1 MPSAE
6 HRLGL
11 RTLFIVPSRFGILW
25 LGAALLLLLVG
36 IQTSS
41 NSSLLLGFLLLGL
54 MLLAMFITHDNL
66 QGIKLRCGE
75 PKASFAAEPTSYPLV
90 IHSPSPRHRIQL
102 RFQGGERH
110 ALEQLS
116 DGDTIVAL
124 HWTPLQRGW
133 QYPPRLLLDTVAPLG
148 LFICWARWTP
158 NTPQLIWPARRRGP
172 ICQTKRRPRRDG
184 LEEWQ
189 DLRPL
194 RPGERRSLIDWAN
207 AAKGRPLLAKQFSN
221 PDQTEHIL
229 SPSPDTLPEQAL
241 EHLSERIWQLHH
253 RGERYGLTLGGR
265 TIEPGSGV
273 KHRNRCL
280 ELLATA

>member
-41 NSSLLLGFLLLGL
+41 NSSLLLGFLLLGV

-66 QGIKLRCGE
+66 QGITLRCGK
-75 PKASFAAEPTSYPLV
+75 PKASFASEPTSYPLV
-90 IHSPSPRHRIQL
+90 IHSPSPRHRIQIRFEGHQRHSLELL
-102 RFQGGERH
+102 RE
-110 ALEQLS
+110 
-116 DGDTIVAL
+116 GDTTVPL
-124 HWTPLQRGW
+124 NWTPLQRGW
-133 QYPPRLLLDTVAPLG
+133 HLPPRLLLDTVAPLG

-158 NTPQLIWPARRRGP
+158 DTPQLLWPARRRGP
-172 ICQTKRRPRRDG
+172 ICATKHQPRQDG
-184 LEEWQ
+184 LEEWH

-194 RPGERRSLIDWAN
+194 RPGERRSLIDWSN

-221 PDQTEHIL
+221 PDEPEHIL
-229 SPSPDTLPEQAL
+229 SPDPQTLPEQAL

-253 RGERYGLTLGGR
+253 RGERYGLKLWGR
-265 TIEPGSGV
+265 AIEPGSGLT
-273 KHRNRCL
+273 HRNRCL